1 MDMQHTRTLIT
12 KTSFKQFTIQTLNFS
27 TEFFEND
34 DTNRMNYYEVI
45 VNTTCDINSVVL
57 TEQNEKV

>member
-1 MDMQHTRTLIT
+1 M
-12 KTSFKQFTIQTLNFS
+12 IQTLNFS